1 MPWVEGEAR
10 DEADRPDRLEDA
22 AVAGVEAIERGRRF
36 VGVCGLHVVHVGR
49 VALGSCPPRAPS
61 DPDVRNYRIRLLE
74 QRLRYELR

>member
-36 VGVCGLHVVHVGR
+36 VGRLCQQAR
-49 VALGSCPPRAPS
+49 ANALAAHKAQILARKG
-61 DPDVRNYRIRLLE
+61 
-74 QRLRYELR
+74 